1 MAYLKRTGQQKHNKS
16 VWWGVAAGVAGSVI
30 IAVLFSLFFGGL
42 SGRTEQIFEGIT
54 MLLAAVLLTWMI
66 MWMMK
71 QEHVVRD
78 IESKVG
84 KEVQKEHP
92 FGIMLLAAIAV
103 FREGVETVIFLSA
116 ASIVA
121 EGFNLWIA
129 VLGILIALVIG
140 YFFFLGIQ
148 KIKIKL
154 FFQVTSIIL
163 ILFAAGLVAY
173 GVHEFQEAGL
183 LPTLVEHVYD
193 INHVLDEKGPV
204 GSVLRS
210 LFGYNGNPSL
220 LEIISYLG
228 YLLLTYGLYRNIERI
243 HKII

>member
-1 MAYLKRTGQQKHNKS
+1 
-16 VWWGVAAGVAGSVI
+16 
-30 IAVLFSLFFGGL
+30 
-42 SGRTEQIFEGIT
+42 
-54 MLLAAVLLTWMI
+54 
-66 MWMMK
+66 
-71 QEHVVRD
+71 
-78 IESKVG
+78 
-84 KEVQKEHP
+84 
-92 FGIMLLAAIAV
+92 
-103 FREGVETVIFLSA
+103 VETVIFLSA

-121 EGFNLWIA
+121 EGFNFWSA
-129 VLGILIALVIG
+129 VLGILVALIVG
-140 YFFFLGIQ
+140 YFFFIGIQ
-148 KIKIKL
+148 KVKIKL

-173 GVHEFQEAGL
+173 GVHEFQEARL
-183 LPTLVEHVYD
+183 LPTFIEHAYD

-204 GSVLRS
+204 GSVLKS